1 MNPASQPGLKPGLTP
16 GFLAVVRRE
25 CAWLFHDRVAL
36 LLIFGVPLF
45 AFVVLTAVF
54 SHPVIRHLGVSVVD
68 EDRSDASRALVEYV
82 AASPSLQI
90 VGRSG
95 TLSSAVQDIRSG
107 KAISAIYVPSNFERD
122 LKAGRRPQVV
132 GFYNQQFLTA
142 AGIASSGL
150 SDTLSAAAAVAAP
163 AKHAAPAPASIGTL
177 PGETIAL
184 VNPQKNYAQF
194 LLRALLPMIIHVVIT
209 LAAGYSVG
217 SEFRRRDA
225 RAWLESA
232 GGDPVVALVGKL
244 APLFGI
250 FVLIMLAEPFFLEGV
265 LEIPFHGDVPLMVA
279 AGSLLIIAHLA
290 LGALLQLVAGDLATG
305 LGFAGLFVS
314 PAFGYAGVGFPTIGM
329 NAFAQVWSAILPLRW
344 YMAILL
350 GQAARGL
357 PVADSAFPFAAL
369 AGLTLLY
376 GSLALLR
383 MASLTRKGRFATVA
397 SPEQV
402 ETSGTPRGVGGAFA
416 AEWRRVLGM
425 RSAFSLLFLAPLV
438 YGIYYPQ
445 PYLNQILRKL
455 PIAVVDNDLSDLSRQ
470 IVETLDASGAL
481 SVAVRAPTLA
491 DARAAIDRRKAFAAV
506 EIPPGAE
513 RDMLKGLTVH
523 IPIYADATYLFIFRS
538 TASGVAAALNTLTSD
553 LVSRGARSDGSL
565 VKAKLAS
572 LSPADVLLQ
581 PIFNPVGGYASYIVP
596 AAFILILQQTL
607 LIGAAML
614 TRTALA
620 QGGGAFAGVFGRGIA
635 HLTIYLPAVALYLI
649 VLPRFYGFSTL
660 GHLPELFALATV
672 FLLATSFMG
681 QAVGAWFT
689 RPENATLL
697 LLATSLPQFFTMG
710 FAWPREAV
718 PETAQALGRIF
729 PADFAIDGLVRIN
742 QLGASIW
749 EVSHDWLGLW
759 CLAPIYFV
767 LAVISALAVKRR
779 HAHAQG

>member
-1 MNPASQPGLKPGLTP
+1 MRPASKP
-16 GFLAVVRRE
+16 GFLLVVRRE
-25 CAWLFHDRVAL
+25 CHWLFHDRVAL

-45 AFVVLTAVF
+45 AFVVLTTVF
-54 SHPVIRHLGVSVVD
+54 SHPVIRGLGVTIVD
-68 EDRSDASRALVEYV
+68 EDRSDTSRALVEYV
-82 AASPSLQI
+82 AASPSLHI
-90 VGRSG
+90 VDRSG
-95 TLSSAVQDIRSG
+95 TLSTAVQDIRSG
-107 KAISAIYVPSNFERD
+107 KAISAIYVPPDFERD
-122 LKAGRRPQVV
+122 LKAQRRPQVV

-150 SDTLSAAAAVAAP
+150 SDVLSAAAAVAAP
-163 AKHAAPAPASIGTL
+163 ANHAAPTPASIGTL
-177 PGETIAL
+177 TAETIAL

-194 LLRALLPMIIHVVIT
+194 LLRALMPMIIHVVIT

-232 GGDPVVALVGKL
+232 GGDPLVALVGKL
-244 APLFGI
+244 VPLFGI
-250 FVLIMLAEPFFLEGV
+250 FFLIMLAEALFLEGV
-265 LEIPFHGDVPLMVA
+265 LQIPFRGDVPLMVA
-279 AGSLLIIAHLA
+279 AGSLLIVAHLS
-290 LGALLQLVAGDLATG
+290 LGALLQLLAGDLATG
-305 LGFAGLFVS
+305 LGLAGLFVS

-344 YMAILL
+344 YMSVLL

-357 PVADSAFPFAAL
+357 PVSELAVPFAAL
-369 AGLTLLY
+369 AGLTVLY
-376 GSLALLR
+376 AGLALLR
-383 MASLTRKGRFATVA
+383 MASLKRNGWFETARP
-397 SPEQV
+397 SEHPEIG
-402 ETSGTPRGVGGAFA
+402 EAPRGVGGAFK
-416 AEWRRVLGM
+416 AEWRRVLAT

-481 SVAVRAPTLA
+481 SVTVRARTLA
-491 DARAAIDRRKAFAAV
+491 EARTAIDRGNAFAVV
-506 EIPPGAE
+506 EIPPDTE
-513 RDMLKGLTVH
+513 RDVLKGINAH
-523 IPIYADATYLFIFRS
+523 IPIYADATYLFVFRS
-538 TASGVAAALNTLTSD
+538 TASGVATAVQALTSE

-572 LSPADVLLQ
+572 LNPADILLQ

-596 AAFILILQQTL
+596 AAFMLILQQTL

-614 TRTALA
+614 TGAALA
-620 QGGGAFAGVFGRGIA
+620 KGGGAFAGVLGRGIA
-635 HLTIYLPAVALYLI
+635 HLTIYLPAVTLYLV
-649 VLPRFYGFSTL
+649 VLPRIYGFSTL
-660 GHLPELFALATV
+660 GHLPQLFALATV

-681 QAVGAWFT
+681 QAIGAWFT

-697 LLATSLPQFFTMG
+697 LLATSLPQFFTAG
-710 FAWPREAV
+710 FAWPREAI
-718 PETAQALGRIF
+718 PDAAIALGRIF

-749 EVSHDWLGLW
+749 EVVHDWLGLW
-759 CLAPIYFV
+759 CLALAYFT
-767 LAVISALAVKRR
+767 LAVISALAVKRGQR
-779 HAHAQG
+779 HAQG

>member
-1 MNPASQPGLKPGLTP
+1 MRLASKP
-16 GFLAVVRRE
+16 GFLMVARRE
-25 CAWLFHDRVAL
+25 CQWLFHERVAL
-36 LLIFGVPLF
+36 LLMFGVPLF
-45 AFVVLTAVF
+45 SFVVLTTVF
-54 SHPVIRHLGVSVVD
+54 SRPVIRDLGVTVVD

-90 VGRSG
+90 VDRSG
-95 TLSSAVQDIRSG
+95 TLSTAARDIRSG
-107 KAISAIYVPSNFERD
+107 KAISAIYIPPDFERD
-122 LKAGRRPQVV
+122 LKADRRPQVV

-163 AKHAAPAPASIGTL
+163 AKRAAPAPASIGTL
-177 PGETIAL
+177 SGETIAL

-209 LAAGYSVG
+209 LAGGYAVG
-217 SEFRRRDA
+217 SEFRRRNA
-225 RAWLESA
+225 REWLESA

-250 FVLIMLAEPFFLEGV
+250 FFLIMLAEPLVLEGV
-265 LEIPFHGDVPLMVA
+265 LQIPFRGDVPLMVA
-279 AGSLLIIAHLA
+279 AGSLLIVAYLS
-290 LGALLQLVAGDLATG
+290 LGALLQLLTGDLATG
-305 LGFAGLFVS
+305 LGLAGLLVS
-314 PAFGYAGVGFPTIGM
+314 PAFGYAGVGFPTVGM

-344 YMAILL
+344 YMAVLF

-357 PVADSAFPFAAL
+357 PVSESAVPFAVL
-369 AGLTLLY
+369 AGLTVLY
-376 GSLALLR
+376 AGLALLR
-383 MASLTRKGRFATVA
+383 MSSLKRNGRFEMAGP
-397 SPEQV
+397 SEPPEIG
-402 ETSGTPRGVGGAFA
+402 GTPRGIGGAFT

-425 RSAFSLLFLAPLV
+425 RSAFSLLFLAPLF
-438 YGIYYPQ
+438 YGFYYPQ

-481 SVAVRAPTLA
+481 SVAVRARTLA
-491 DARAAIDRRKAFAAV
+491 EARTAIDRGRAFAAV
-506 EIPPGAE
+506 EIPPDTE
-513 RDMLKGLTVH
+513 RDVLKGITAH

-538 TASGVAAALNTLTSD
+538 TASGVATAVGALTSE

-581 PIFNPVGGYASYIVP
+581 PVFNPVGGYASYIVP
-596 AAFILILQQTL
+596 AAFVLILQQTL

-614 TRTALA
+614 TGTALA
-620 QGGGAFAGVFGRGIA
+620 KGGGAFAGVFGRGVA
-635 HLTIYLPAVALYLI
+635 HLTIYLPALALYLI
-649 VLPRFYGFSTL
+649 VLPRIYGFSAL
-660 GHLPELFALATV
+660 GNLAQLFALASV

-681 QAVGAWFT
+681 QAIGAWFR
-689 RPENATLL
+689 RPENATLV
-697 LLATSLPQFFTMG
+697 LLATSLPQFFTTG
-710 FAWPREAV
+710 FAWPREAI
-718 PETAQALGRIF
+718 PDAAIALSRIF

-742 QLGASIW
+742 QLGASIR
-749 EVSHDWLGLW
+749 EVAHDWLGLW
-759 CLAPIYFV
+759 CLALVYFA

-779 HAHAQG
+779 QRYAQG